1 MIFLQTSLSN
11 ARQHYAAPRVRVTLG
26 TKGDE
31 LDIEVADDGRGFAAG
46 ATIGGMGLSTMRE
59 RAAPLGRKVEV
70 SSEQGGGTRVR
81 LRSKFGEWLLD
92 EVG

>member
-46 ATIGGMGLSTMRE
+46 TA
-59 RAAPLGRKVEV
+59 
-70 SSEQGGGTRVR
+70 GGG
-81 LRSKFGEWLLD
+81 
-92 EVG
+92 